1 MMKDKKGLVVGVA
14 NEHSIAWGCAQALHA
29 AGAELA
35 ITYLNDKAKPYV
47 EPLAGEIKAPIFMP
61 LDVTNVEQSAA
72 LFAEIRRHWGRLDFL
87 LHAVAFAPKADLQGR
102 FTDSSSAGFLMAMN
116 ISCHSLIRLA
126 KAAEPLMAEGGSIL
140 TLSYYGSEKVI
151 PDYGLMG
158 PVKAALEASVRYLA
172 AELAPQGIRVNAL
185 SPGPVKTRAASGLT
199 DFDKL
204 LAKAADAAPLHQLV
218 TIEQIGEM
226 ATFLMS
232 DKAKHII
239 GQVVYVDNGYNIMG

>member
-47 EPLAGEIKAPIFMP
+47 EPLAAEIKAPIFMP
-61 LDVTNVEQSAA
+61 LDVTNVEQSTA
-72 LFAEIRRHWGRLDFL
+72 LFAEIKRRWGRLDFL

-102 FTDSSSAGFLMAMN
+102 FTDSSSAGFSMAMN
-116 ISCHSLIRLA
+116 ISCHSLVRLA

-140 TLSYYGSEKVI
+140 TMSYYGSEKVI

-204 LAKAADAAPLHQLV
+204 LAKAADEAPLHQLM

-239 GQVVYVDNGYNIMG
+239 GQVIYVDNGYNIMG

>member
-1 MMKDKKGLVVGVA
+1 MKDKKGLIVGVA

-35 ITYLNDKAKPYV
+35 LTYLSEKAKPYV
-47 EPLAGEIKAPIFMP
+47 EPLAGKINAPIFMP
-61 LDVTNVEQSAA
+61 LDVTNAEQSTA
-72 LFAEIRRHWGRLDFL
+72 LFAEIKRRWGRLDFL

-102 FTDSSSAGFLMAMN
+102 FTDSSAAGFSLAMN
-116 ISCHSLIRLA
+116 ISCHSLVRLA
-126 KAAEPLMAEGGSIL
+126 KAARPLMTEGGSIV

-172 AELAPQGIRVNAL
+172 AELAPQDIRVNAL
-185 SPGPVKTRAASGLT
+185 SPGPVKTRAASGLA

-204 LAKAADAAPLHQLV
+204 LAKATDEAPLHQLM
-218 TIEQIGEM
+218 TIEQIGEV

-232 DKAKHII
+232 DKSRHII
-239 GQVVYVDNGYNIMG
+239 GQVVYADNGYNIMG

>member
-1 MMKDKKGLVVGVA
+1 MKDKKGLIVGVA

-35 ITYLNDKAKPYV
+35 LTYLNEKAKPYV
-47 EPLAGEIKAPIFMP
+47 EPLAGKINAPIFMP
-61 LDVTNVEQSAA
+61 LDVTNTEQSTA
-72 LFAEIRRHWGRLDFL
+72 LFAEIKRCWGRLDFL

-102 FTDSSSAGFLMAMN
+102 FTDSSAAGFSLAMN
-116 ISCHSLIRLA
+116 ISCHSLVRLA
-126 KAAEPLMAEGGSIL
+126 KAAEPLMTEGGSIV

-185 SPGPVKTRAASGLT
+185 SPGPVKTRAASGLA

-204 LAKAADAAPLHQLV
+204 LAKAADEAPLHQLM
-218 TIEQIGEM
+218 TIEQIGEV

-232 DKAKHII
+232 DKSRHII
-239 GQVVYVDNGYNIMG
+239 GQVVYADNGYNIMG